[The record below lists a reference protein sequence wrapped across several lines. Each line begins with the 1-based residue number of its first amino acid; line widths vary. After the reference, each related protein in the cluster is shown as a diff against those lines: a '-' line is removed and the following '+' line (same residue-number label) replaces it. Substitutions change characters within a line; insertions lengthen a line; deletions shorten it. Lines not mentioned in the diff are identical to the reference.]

1 MIRVLV
7 VADSGAAMAAVTD
20 SLWAIAGVEIAG
32 YSSGRAPVA
41 AVVHAVQPDVAVVDQ
56 MSWTGLALN
65 RIQEIRAAQPDVAV
79 LGLSDRDAD
88 WVIAGLRAGANA
100 VVPRDLQPATLA
112 LVLREVTGGA
122 SATPEMSAA

>member
-1 MIRVLV
+1 
-7 VADSGAAMAAVTD
+7 
-20 SLWAIAGVEIAG
+20 
-32 YSSGRAPVA
+32 
-41 AVVHAVQPDVAVVDQ
+41 

-122 SATPEMSAA
+122 PATTEMSAA